1 MNYRYKI
8 GRIGEKYIFKDIFK
22 ESTWYNE
29 NEEKGNKYDGEIGGV
44 KVDVKTTTA
53 KTYTFNCMW
62 SEHQEYFDN
71 DVLYIF
77 VYYDTENKSCM
88 IDFMYKGKDLN
99 TYQKINP
106 SNIGDKNTCF
116 IWRKKEYD
124 NNR

>member
-62 SEHQEYFDN
+62 SE
-71 DVLYIF
+71 
-77 VYYDTENKSCM
+77 
-88 IDFMYKGKDLN
+88 
-99 TYQKINP
+99 
-106 SNIGDKNTCF
+106 
-116 IWRKKEYD
+116 
-124 NNR
+124 